1 MIANLLF
8 GVVMAFSFTCADIK
22 CDGPSIIK
30 DISKQ
35 YEISVV
41 EVASDDD
48 YDRGGGFLSAYDERP
63 TVATIKYGQEHGYI
77 PQDISKYDGVVAVLD
92 CWRAGQDAILTV
104 GDEQFYVLVFDCA
117 GKGDGGWNWMIRN
130 SYLAEVGYYMRI
142 KYPHI
147 VGKYA
152 TIAYGP

>member
-8 GVVMAFSFTCADIK
+8 GAVMAFNFACANIE
-22 CDGPSIIK
+22 CNVPSIVK
-30 DISKQ
+30 DINKQ

-48 YDRGGGFLSAYDERP
+48 YDRGGGFLSAYDENP
-63 TVATIKYGQEHGYI
+63 TVGTIEYHQENGTI
-77 PQDISKYDGVVAVLD
+77 PHDLSKYDGLVAVID
-92 CWRAGQDAILTV
+92 CWRVGQDAILTV
-104 GDEQFYVLVFDCA
+104 GDESFYVLVFDCA
-117 GKGDGGWNWMIRN
+117 GKGDGGWDWMIRH
-130 SYLAEVGYYMRI
+130 SYLAEVDYYMRT

-152 TIAYGP
+152 TIAYRP